1 MPFGWGMTVN
11 HCCRWHLNCFTSPQ
25 MKYLSQ
31 LSLSWMA
38 CVAFFASIMTAA
50 AHPGHYHPPG
60 EDDEFNALRADWF
73 HLHGW
78 TEVSL
83 ALVAL
88 AAAVIFVANRRSSVR
103 LGAALA
109 FGGSIALIAAI

>member
-1 MPFGWGMTVN
+1 
-11 HCCRWHLNCFTSPQ
+11 
-25 MKYLSQ
+25 MKYLSP

-38 CVAFFASIMTAA
+38 CVAFFTTITTAT

-78 TEVSL
+78 LELSL

-88 AAAVIFVANRRSSVR
+88 AASVLFVMNRRLAVR
-103 LGAALA
+103 VGAAVA
-109 FGGSIALIAAI
+109 FGGCIALIAAF